1 MEDSMQ
7 MQEINSLLQDKNVIE
22 LLDLLKK
29 YKETNMAQG
38 VYDTV
43 NYVQN
48 LENTLSTMMEQMTN
62 MQQELI
68 SMREQ
73 NNELMA
79 AVNHTVKDTIVEN
92 IQKLE
97 VKIQALHVKLDDI
110 RQQISDKAKDI
121 VASAKQYGKLA
132 FIKMTDFLHVRE
144 GLDVIAKKANEAKEN
159 LESIKVDVEKVKT
172 DKEQKQTNPV
182 EPLGSYQDEMQK
194 FMAARVAEGV
204 QYKTNAEA
212 FEDFKQY
219 YDKRLKMAGAAGKKV
234 EPQKVVEEGLRR

>member
-1 MEDSMQ
+1 MEDTMQ

-73 NNELMA
+73 
-79 AVNHTVKDTIVEN
+79 
-92 IQKLE
+92 
-97 VKIQALHVKLDDI
+97 
-110 RQQISDKAKDI
+110 
-121 VASAKQYGKLA
+121 
-132 FIKMTDFLHVRE
+132 KM
-144 GLDVIAKKANEAKEN
+144 
-159 LESIKVDVEKVKT
+159 
-172 DKEQKQTNPV
+172 
-182 EPLGSYQDEMQK
+182 
-194 FMAARVAEGV
+194 
-204 QYKTNAEA
+204 
-212 FEDFKQY
+212 
-219 YDKRLKMAGAAGKKV
+219 
-234 EPQKVVEEGLRR
+234 